1 MDTNA
6 PVPSSSL
13 PPAPSAGGVPER
25 LASPPVVSPASK
37 SVTVAPVVPGFDPTL
52 VRCAV
57 ETHVHELMWKD
68 EDLLRRI
75 TALDEERK
83 KARTQ
88 QRVRLMTDGYR
99 VDEAITPKLHN
110 LGRML
115 TRILRLGHP
124 LDLFVRAG
132 YEHQAFCLPSKKG
145 NRLVMCLHS
154 GLIASLSSQEL
165 LFVMGHEVGHALLT
179 HGETLG
185 IDFDNPYFSPLEVLR
200 IRALE
205 RAQEISCD
213 RIGLLA
219 CQDVRVASSALF
231 KVNCGLTDRWLSFDE
246 TAYSRHFD
254 ELSSMAE
261 FIDLADASETHPIM
275 PLRVKALIA
284 FAKSELYAK
293 AFGKSGWTLASDEME
308 LHVDNMLE
316 VLTPDLSELETG
328 KEKEAFNQFLI
339 DGALLVIAADGVVD
353 PQEVAWLKHL
363 TNDEW
368 SREEL
373 TADVSRPEYRQQLEQ
388 RLNACAE
395 VLRFKLPE
403 LKRARLFRAMCEVAQ
418 SAGGILDAEGNVLEE
433 LQQKLGIRLEIA
445 RDAFQAAQEAQDES
459 GDEVDS
465 QSEPPAS
472 GDASTDPMA
481 EIFSRANLSA
491 AALPQVAA
499 TLRELRSRNLPFP
512 EAVRALISWTI
523 TASRPKGVLT
533 AAQGRKL
540 AVSAIKVCR
549 ELQEDSGSGHKSKAT
564 PADKKIQEFGLVAL
578 FQKGETVTRGESNEP
593 YVVVAVSPSKGRVFI
608 APADD
613 VLTVEQVEPHELWK
627 DPTEGAWPP
636 ELAD

>member
-1 MDTNA
+1 MDPNA

-13 PPAPSAGGVPER
+13 PTHAPPEGGSDRLTTPAVFSR
-25 LASPPVVSPASK
+25 ASK
-37 SVTVAPVVPGFDPTL
+37 TVTVAPVVPGFDLTS

-57 ETHVHELMWKD
+57 EAHLHELIWKD

-83 KARTQ
+83 KANIER
-88 QRVRLMTDGYR
+88 RRRLLTDGYR
-99 VDEAITPKLHN
+99 VDEAITPKLYN

-115 TRILRLGHP
+115 TRILRLACP
-124 LDLFVRAG
+124 LDLFVWG
-132 YEHQAFCLPSKKG
+132 SHEHQAFCLPSKKG

-165 LFVMGHEVGHALLT
+165 LFVMGHEVGHALLK

-185 IDFDNPYFSPLEVLR
+185 IDFENPYFSPLEVLR

-231 KVNCGLTDRWLSFDE
+231 KANCGLTDKWLSFDE

-261 FIDLADASETHPIM
+261 FIDLADASETHPII

-293 AFGKSGWTLASDEME
+293 ASGKSGWTFASGDIE
-308 LHVDNMLE
+308 LRVDNMLSA
-316 VLTPDLSELETG
+316 LAPDLSELENAE
-328 KEKEAFNQFLI
+328 EKEAYNQFVI
-339 DGALLVIAADGVVD
+339 DGALLVIVADGVIE
-353 PQEVAWLKHL
+353 PQEVAWLERVTKG
-363 TNDEW
+363 EW
-368 SREEL
+368 SGERLAANLSQPEFWQHLEER
-373 TADVSRPEYRQQLEQ
+373 V
-388 RLNACAE
+388 NACAE

-403 LKRARLFRAMCEVAQ
+403 VKRAGLFHAMCEVAQ
-418 SAGGILDAEGNVLEE
+418 SAGGILDSEGEVLDG
-433 LQQKLGIRLEIA
+433 LRKRLGIRFEIA
-445 RDAFQAAQEAQDES
+445 RDEFQAAQEAQDES
-459 GDEVDS
+459 GDEGDS
-465 QSEPPAS
+465 QGERPAGS
-472 GDASTDPMA
+472 DASANPLAAILD
-481 EIFSRANLSA
+481 RANLSA

-499 TLRELRSRNLPFP
+499 TLRELRSRDLALP
-512 EAVRALISWTI
+512 EAARALISWTI
-523 TASRPKGVLT
+523 TASRPKGALT
-533 AAQGRKL
+533 AAQGKKL
-540 AVSAIKVCR
+540 AISAIKVCR
-549 ELQEDSGSGHKSKAT
+549 ELREDSGSGHKSKAT
-564 PADKKIQEFGLVAL
+564 PPDKKIQEFGLVAL

-593 YVVVAVSPSKGRVFI
+593 YVVVSVSPSKGRVFI

-613 VLTVEQVEPHELWK
+613 VLAVEQVEPYELWK
-627 DPTEGAWPP
+627 DATEGAWPP

>member
-1 MDTNA
+1 
-6 PVPSSSL
+6 
-13 PPAPSAGGVPER
+13 
-25 LASPPVVSPASK
+25 
-37 SVTVAPVVPGFDPTL
+37 
-52 VRCAV
+52 
-57 ETHVHELMWKD
+57 
-68 EDLLRRI
+68 
-75 TALDEERK
+75 
-83 KARTQ
+83 
-88 QRVRLMTDGYR
+88 
-99 VDEAITPKLHN
+99 
-110 LGRML
+110 
-115 TRILRLGHP
+115 
-124 LDLFVRAG
+124 
-132 YEHQAFCLPSKKG
+132 
-145 NRLVMCLHS
+145 MCLHS

-165 LFVMGHEVGHALLT
+165 LFVMGHEVGHALLK

-231 KVNCGLTDRWLSFDE
+231 KANCGLTDKWLSFDE

-293 AFGKSGWTLASDEME
+293 AFAKSSWNLASRDLE
-308 LHVDNMLE
+308 LRVDNMLS
-316 VLTPDLSELETG
+316 VLTPDLSELESG
-328 KEKEAFNQFLI
+328 KEKEALNQFLI

-353 PQEVAWLKHL
+353 PQEVAWLKRL

-373 TADVSRPEYRQQLEQ
+373 TADLSRPEFRQQLEQ

-403 LKRARLFRAMCEVAQ
+403 LKRARLFHAMCEVAQ
-418 SAGGILDAEGNVLEE
+418 SAGGILDVEGNVLNE
-433 LQQKLGIRLEIA
+433 LRQRLGIRLEIA
-445 RDAFQAAQEAQDES
+445 SDALQAAQEASDES
-459 GDEVDS
+459 GDEGNS
-465 QSEPPAS
+465 QDEGPAG
-472 GDASTDPMA
+472 GDAFANPLAAILD
-481 EIFSRANLSA
+481 RANLSA
-491 AALPQVAA
+491 AALPQVVA
-499 TLRELRSRNLPFP
+499 TLRELRSRDLPFP
-512 EAVRALISWTI
+512 EAVRTLISWTI
-523 TASRPKGVLT
+523 TAARPKGALT
-533 AAQGRKL
+533 AAQGKKL

-564 PADKKIQEFGLVAL
+564 PADKKIQEFGLVSL
-578 FQKGETVTRGESNEP
+578 FQKGETVTRGDSNEP
-593 YVVVAVSPSKGRVFI
+593 YVVVSVSPSKGIVFI
-608 APADD
+608 APAND
-613 VLTVEQVEPHELWK
+613 VLAIEKIEPYELWK
-627 DPTEGAWPP
+627 DPSEGAWPP